1 MNINW
6 KVAATESPIIFYRTT
21 RWDGLKLVHWRVNA
35 GELVETVFD
44 QHEISLPVAGAFTIT
59 KHTSTGAQRV
69 TNRAPGNMCLVPSGQ
84 PVSIDW
90 GNEAE
95 CITIV
100 IEPALVARAAAESA
114 YGGQLE
120 LKEVYDEN
128 DPLIWQIGLALLAES
143 EAPEPAG
150 RLYAEALTNTLAFH
164 LFRHYNVG
172 KNQFAASVGGLTGR
186 NLRLATEFIHAHLAD
201 DVTLAEIADVADLSP
216 YHFARAFKRT
226 TGLTP
231 QQYLMERRIE
241 RAKDL
246 LAKAD
251 LPIVEVSAQVGFKNQ
266 SHFTTFFRRYTSM
279 TPKVW
284 RNARFA

>member
-1 MNINW
+1 MAVLDLPNSGR
-6 KVAATESPIIFYRTT
+6 SPQRE
-21 RWDGLKLVHWRVNA
+21 KC
-35 GELVETVFD
+35 
-44 QHEISLPVAGAFTIT
+44 SPV
-59 KHTSTGAQRV
+59 
-69 TNRAPGNMCLVPSGQ
+69 
-84 PVSIDW
+84 
-90 GNEAE
+90 
-95 CITIV
+95 
-100 IEPALVARAAAESA
+100 
-114 YGGQLE
+114 GGQSLTAFGLE
-120 LKEVYDEN
+120 PQLPAGGVDV
-128 DPLIWQIGLALLAES
+128 GSLALANGNGD
-143 EAPEPAG
+143 AG
-150 RLYAEALTNTLAFH
+150 LLED
-164 LFRHYNVG
+164 G
-172 KNQFAASVGGLTGR
+172 
-186 NLRLATEFIHAHLAD
+186 D